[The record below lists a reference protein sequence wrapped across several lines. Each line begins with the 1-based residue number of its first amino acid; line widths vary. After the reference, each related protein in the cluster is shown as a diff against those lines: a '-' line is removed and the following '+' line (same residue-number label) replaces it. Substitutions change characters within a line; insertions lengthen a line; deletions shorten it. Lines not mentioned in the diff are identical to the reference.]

1 MNIRFW
7 LKVVISLVLSIACL
21 VLPFVP
27 QSTIPFT
34 VMASGSQNGSQL
46 SVIPTDLGMP
56 LPDALKPGD
65 IIRFD
70 QMTRTD
76 RLPFVLN
83 LGNPPI
89 GAPLDMII
97 SRDGKLLSVSLKF
110 VPLPAT
116 PAARATTYVGIALV
130 WLLTALGLLLVWRG
144 RHRATTGVAIWCLVV
159 AADSITTSLP
169 VAPELLSLWLN
180 TIANFMEQGGTLVG
194 LLLVSEGLARSDA
207 NNRWWKLHRPVFV
220 VLLST
225 YLVLLIAIKVRLYLS
240 GVIWPGMQPFTIL
253 IHLATFALPI
263 AMILFS
269 YSRVTEA
276 NRARIRWVFA
286 SILGIVASYLMGVL
300 PAFVPISGQTAN
312 ILGVLFTGIALCG
325 FTYAVL
331 RHQLVSIRFV
341 VNRALAYG
349 IVTSM
354 VVGVFTVLTML
365 VERNTLGE
373 GTNRLLELLVPLL
386 LGITLHSVKK
396 YVDDYINRWFFRRRY
411 RAESALNHFART
423 CAYVDQPANLLKL
436 TADELFRNS
445 NAQSVGV
452 YLIDPGTAAAR
463 CIEIRGATLPA
474 RIDTDDLALVRL
486 RAGDAEIN
494 LHDVVSAFGGEGY
507 AFPMAVRNKLI
518 GIVICGP
525 RPAEQYPADERKLF
539 AHVASQVAVALHTL
553 ELQEQQKVLHD
564 IAAGA
569 LQSLPEVRTRAQAL
583 LAPHL
588 PV

>member
-1 MNIRFW
+1 MNIRFGS
-7 LKVVISLVLSIACL
+7 KVLMSLVLSFACL
-21 VLPFVP
+21 ALPFLP

-34 VMASGSQNGSQL
+34 VMASGGQL
-46 SVIPTDLGMP
+46 AVIPTDLGMP
-56 LPDALKPGD
+56 LPDTLQRGD
-65 IIRFD
+65 LIRFD
-70 QMTRTD
+70 QMTRTA

-83 LGNPPI
+83 MGNPAI
-89 GAPLDMII
+89 GTAVNMVV
-97 SRDGKLLSVSLKF
+97 SRDSKLLPVSVPF
-110 VPLPAT
+110 VPLPST
-116 PAARATTYVGIALV
+116 FAARATTFAGIALT
-130 WLLTALGLLLVWRG
+130 WLLTALGLLLAWRG
-144 RHRATTGVAIWCLVV
+144 QLKATNGVAIWCLVV
-159 AADSITTSLP
+159 AADSIMTSLP
-169 VAPELLSLWLN
+169 VTPEVLSLWLN
-180 TIANFMEQGGTLVG
+180 TITNFMEQAGTLIG
-194 LLLVSEGLARSDA
+194 LLFVSEGLARSDA
-207 NNRWWKLHRPVFV
+207 NNRWWKLHRPVFFT
-220 VLLST
+220 LLGV
-225 YLVLLIAIKVRLYLS
+225 YLTLLIAIKVRLYLT
-240 GVIWPGMQPFTIL
+240 GVIWPGMQPFAIL

-263 AMILFS
+263 AMIMFS

-286 SILGIVASYLMGVL
+286 SILGIVASYVMGVL
-300 PAFVPISGQTAN
+300 PAFVPISGQTAA
-312 ILGVLFTGIALCG
+312 ILGTLFTGIALCG

-396 YVDDYINRWFFRRRY
+396 YVDDYINKWFFRRRY
-411 RAESALNHFART
+411 RAETALSHFART

-445 NAQSVGV
+445 GAQSVSI
-452 YLIDPGTAAAR
+452 YLIDPATAAAR
-463 CIEIRGATLPA
+463 CVETRGAALPA

-486 RAGDAEIN
+486 RAGDTEIN
-494 LHDVVSAFGGEGY
+494 LHDVVSAFGGVGY

-553 ELQEQQKVLHD
+553 ELQEQQNILRD
-564 IAAGA
+564 IVAGA